1 MIPPV
6 VRIWVAVFPNTFR
19 EMVIDT
25 YHSREARAANDTD
38 ELALRSFGFLRL
50 FHAFD
55 KDTAVFG
62 LANPPHSGRVGVT
75 AVTSWH
81 LNSMSVN
88 LKR

>member
-1 MIPPV
+1 
-6 VRIWVAVFPNTFR
+6 
-19 EMVIDT
+19 MVIDT
-25 YHSREARAANDTD
+25 YHPREARAANDTD

-75 AVTSWH
+75 AVTAVTSWH
-81 LNSMSVN
+81 LSSMLVN